1 IDTPVDISIKTRLTK
16 EMIAEIAKTNTPVAR
31 YIAKYANS
39 EYMWD
44 ELAAIAWL
52 DPTIITRTEKLYLDA
67 SIDQGPS
74 YGDTLAWEPGNNPGT
89 GEQLVIV
96 NTDLDKSKFEN
107 EFIDL
112 MTRAT
117 PQSHFP
123 SHHHPSLP

>member
-1 IDTPVDISIKTRLTK
+1 
-16 EMIAEIAKTNTPVAR
+16 
-31 YIAKYANS
+31 
-39 EYMWD
+39 MWD

-52 DPTIITRTEKLYLDA
+52 GPKIITRTEKLYLDT

-74 YGDTLAWEPGNNPGT
+74 YGDTLAWEPGKNPGI

-96 NTDLDKSKFEN
+96 NTDLDKSKFER

-117 PQSHFP
+117 LQSHF
-123 SHHHPSLP
+123 SGDHHPSRP